1 MNGFDFKV
9 GDQVLFGRPNGEQTC
24 GEIVKVN
31 RKTYKVKTLEGRAR
45 YDKAGRI
52 WNVSKSLV
60 RPVDA
65 KKPAA
70 SAPRFRL
77 VPVAPPIP
85 NFSPGDRVAFNG
97 LTGVV
102 KRVNRKTMT
111 VTADDGRGYYVP
123 YSLAQLVE
131 GK

>member
-1 MNGFDFKV
+1 MNGFNFKV
-9 GDQVLFGRPNGEQTC
+9 GDQVLFGRPNGEQTI

-31 RKTYKVKTLEGRAR
+31 RKTYKVRTLEGRAR

-52 WNVSKSLV
+52 WNVSKSLC
-60 RPVDA
+60 RPADA
-65 KKPAA
+65 KTPAA

-85 NFSPGDRVAFNG
+85 NFSVGDRVAFNG
-97 LTGVV
+97 MVGVI

-123 YSLAQLVE
+123 HSLITAA
-131 GK
+131 